1 METSLRSLTRV
12 DGLIGFI
19 SQLRSTRPDLSESSL
34 TEIQKFI
41 ELSGCKRIRFARMS
55 DRAMGISKTNECVIN
70 QDLIKLPLQYLV
82 YILLHEIV
90 HQYQYK
96 KYGKDYMLDVYLDEL
111 CLEQAVQTLLH
122 AERVADRLSISRTT
136 RMIGKNMI
144 VPRYLN
150 IKDTTQ
156 LKKHI
161 VEIRKAVSTL
171 NLKSIEEINEYI
183 HGSVNFV
190 RNT

>member
-1 METSLRSLTRV
+1 
-12 DGLIGFI
+12 
-19 SQLRSTRPDLSESSL
+19 L